1 MEKHLMEQFK
11 KIMENESELKD
22 IKLYYNIEGDWVISY
37 VYEDQ
42 KYLLNIM
49 ELNML

>member
-1 MEKHLMEQFK
+1 MEKHLMEKFK
-11 KIMENESELKD
+11 EIMEKETKIKD
-22 IKLYYNIEGDWVISY
+22 IELYYNIEGDWVISY

-49 ELNML
+49 ELL